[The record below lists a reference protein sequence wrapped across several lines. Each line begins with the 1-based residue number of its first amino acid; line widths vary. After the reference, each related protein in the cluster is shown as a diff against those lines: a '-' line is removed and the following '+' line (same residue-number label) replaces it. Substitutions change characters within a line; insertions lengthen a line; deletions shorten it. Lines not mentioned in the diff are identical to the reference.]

1 MDLSSDYYTV
11 LEIPQIARL
20 KWYVSFAGSSRPYYN
35 GFYNSEQE
43 GAPSLNLPGHLETNF
58 TFENRSL
65 GLLSPHAD
73 VFAVI

>member
-11 LEIPQIARL
+11 LEIPQLARL
-20 KWYVSFAGSSRPYYN
+20 KWYVSLAGRSRPYYN
-35 GFYNSEQE
+35 GFFNSEKE
-43 GAPSLNLPGHLETNF
+43 RALSLNLQGHLETNI

-73 VFAVI
+73 VFALI